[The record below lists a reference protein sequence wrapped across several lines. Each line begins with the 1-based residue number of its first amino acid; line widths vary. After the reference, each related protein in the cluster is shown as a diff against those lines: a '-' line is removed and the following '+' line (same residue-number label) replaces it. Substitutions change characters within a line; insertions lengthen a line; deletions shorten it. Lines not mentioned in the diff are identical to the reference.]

1 MEHSDMMR
9 GGALMAYRITE
20 RFVLVEAILL
30 SGKETRALQCM
41 GPLSGKHTTES
52 RGLVRTAGA

>member
-1 MEHSDMMR
+1 MMR
-9 GGALMAYRITE
+9 VSALMAYCIIE

-41 GPLSGKHTTES
+41 GPLSGKHATKS
-52 RGLVRTAGA
+52 RGLVKTAGA